1 MLENNHI
8 SESST
13 ENNQF
18 SQFITV
24 FHGREAS
31 ERALLVGYGAVID
44 KLDLKLPL
52 PDKLSLIG
60 TRYKQSSDANW
71 TVFTASYA
79 PTDTLYGHL
88 VFALK
93 YEGVN
98 LLLFKKLFERIGRSE
113 AEALVSIERTGQYS
127 RRIWFLYE
135 WLMEEPLNIP
145 DLKEGNYVPLLDEK
159 LQFALE
165 KSVNVPRQRI
175 RNNLPGRRQFCPLI
189 FKSEKLKT
197 YIGESLEKHSYA
209 TLKSVHK
216 DILART
222 SAFLLLKDSK
232 ASFSIEGENPSP
244 TRAMLWGK
252 AIGQAG
258 KKPLTSEELL
268 RLQQIVIGD
277 SRRIE
282 LGFRTEGGFIG
293 EHDRSSGFPMPD
305 HVSAR
310 SEDLDKLISGL
321 LEAAELMEKRGFH
334 PVLIATAIAFGFVF
348 IHPFVDGN
356 GRLHRYIIH
365 HLLAQTKFSPEQMI
379 FPVSA
384 AILEKIGDYRSVL
397 EHYSHSILPF
407 IEWEPTADHN
417 VEVKNETADYYRY
430 FDATRQAE
438 FLFECVA
445 HTIYRTIPD
454 EIKYLERYDAF
465 KGWLDDHIPMPDKM
479 VSLIVV
485 FLSQN
490 QGRLSRRALDK
501 EFADLEHDEVQL
513 IERKYNDI
521 FQMEEPIRY
530 SIAIR
535 PTPKIINE
543 VKGMK
548 GDLKQAVGG
557 FFNSVNSEAHI
568 SLFEFHAYER
578 DYPLL
583 LKMFKSVVEGLHPFE
598 IEFKGFNHFPT
609 NGAFYVEPTSA
620 SSSAII
626 ERCNQFKRES
636 NSKTLK
642 DYTEGWTELFGKPHM
657 SIGRK
662 LPPEWIEKAYSLFK
676 EYDAKFWCES
686 IAIRKFNG
694 DRRQFDVIDT
704 LPMLGKGSS
713 SPVQLGLF

>member
-1 MLENNHI
+1 MSENNRISEEWAENNH
-8 SESST
+8 
-13 ENNQF
+13 F
-18 SQFITV
+18 SQSVTV
-24 FHGREAS
+24 FHGRQAP
-31 ERALLVGYGAVID
+31 ERALLVGYGAIIER
-44 KLDLKLPL
+44 LALKLPL

-60 TRYKQSSDANW
+60 ARYKQLSDEHWN
-71 TVFTASYA
+71 VLTARYTPS
-79 PTDTLYGHL
+79 DSLYGHL

-98 LLLFKKLFERIGRSE
+98 LLFFKKLFERIGKSE
-113 AEALVSIERTGQYS
+113 VEALVSIERTGQYS

-135 WLMEEPLNIP
+135 WLMDEPLDIP
-145 DLKEGNYVPLLDEK
+145 DLKEGNYVPLLDGD

-175 RNNLPGRRQFCPLI
+175 RNNLPGTRQFCPLI
-189 FKSEKLKT
+189 FKSEKLKNF
-197 YIGESLEKHSYA
+197 IGESLEKHSYA
-209 TLKSVHK
+209 TLKNVHK

-244 TRAMLWGK
+244 SRAMLWGK

-258 KKPLTSEELL
+258 DKPLTSEELL

-277 SRRIE
+277 SRRIQ

-293 EHDRSSGFPMPD
+293 EHDRSTGTPMPD
-305 HVSAR
+305 HISAR
-310 SEDLDKLISGL
+310 WEDLGELMEGL
-321 LEAAELMEKRGFH
+321 LEAAELMEQKGYH
-334 PVLIATAIAFGFVF
+334 PVLIAASIAFGFVF

-397 EHYSHSILPF
+397 EHYSHSVLPF
-407 IEWEPTADHN
+407 IDWEPTADHN
-417 VEVKNETADYYRY
+417 VEVRNETADYYRY

-465 KGWLDDHIPMPDKM
+465 KNWLDDHIPMPDKM
-479 VSLIVV
+479 VSLLVV

-490 QGRLSRRALDK
+490 AGRLSRRALDK
-501 EFADLEHDEVQL
+501 EFADLEHEEIQL
-513 IERKYNDI
+513 IESKYKEI
-521 FQMEEPIRY
+521 FQMQEPARY
-530 SIAIR
+530 MIAIR
-535 PTPKIINE
+535 PTAEIVEAVRK
-543 VKGMK
+543 MK
-548 GDLKQAVGG
+548 LALKQAVGG

-568 SLFEFHAYER
+568 TIFEFYAYEH

-583 LKMFKSVVEGLHPFE
+583 LKELLDKAGTLRPFE
-598 IEFKGFNHFPT
+598 LEFNGFNHFAT
-609 NGAFYVEPTSA
+609 SGAFYVELTPESTK
-620 SSSAII
+620 AIVD
-626 ERCNQFKRES
+626 RCNQLKQAL
-636 NSKTLK
+636 NSKLLK
-642 DYTEGWTELFGKPHM
+642 DHTEGWTDMFETPHM
-657 SIGRK
+657 TIGRR
-662 LPPEWIEKAYSLFK
+662 LRADWIETAYSLF
-676 EYDAKFWCES
+676 ERFDAKFWCDS
-686 IAIRKFNG
+686 LAVRKFND
-694 DRRQFDVIDT
+694 DRKQFDVIDT
-704 LPMLGKGSS
+704 LPMLGG
-713 SPVQLGLF
+713 GGMF

>member
-1 MLENNHI
+1 MSENNQISEEGLENNH
-8 SESST
+8 
-13 ENNQF
+13 F

-24 FHGREAS
+24 FHGRQAP
-31 ERALLVGYGAVID
+31 ERALLVGYGAIIEG
-44 KLDLKLPL
+44 LALKLPL

-60 TRYKQSSDANW
+60 TRYKQLSDEHWN
-71 TVFTASYA
+71 VLTARYTPADS
-79 PTDTLYGHL
+79 LYGHL

-98 LLLFKKLFERIGRSE
+98 LLFFKKLFERIGRSE

-135 WLMEEPLNIP
+135 WLMNEPLDIP
-145 DLKEGNYVPLLDEK
+145 DLKEGNYVPLLDGD

-175 RNNLPGRRQFCPLI
+175 RNNLPGTRQFCPLI
-189 FKSEKLKT
+189 FKSEKLKN

-277 SRRIE
+277 SRRIK

-310 SEDLDKLISGL
+310 SEDLDKLMSGL

-397 EHYSHSILPF
+397 ERYSHSILPF

-417 VEVKNETADYYRY
+417 VEVKNETTDYYRY

-438 FLFECVA
+438 FLFDCVA

-479 VSLIVV
+479 VSLLVV

-490 QGRLSRRALDK
+490 EGRLSRRALDN
-501 EFADLEHDEVQL
+501 EFADLQHEEVEL
-513 IERKYNDI
+513 IESKYREI
-521 FQMEEPIRY
+521 FDRTEPTRY
-530 SIAIR
+530 MIAIR
-535 PTPKIINE
+535 PTAEIVEAVRNMKIAL
-543 VKGMK
+543 KG
-548 GDLKQAVGG
+548 AVGG

-568 SLFEFHAYER
+568 TLFEFYAYDH
-578 DYPLL
+578 DYPVL
-583 LKMFKSVVEGLHPFE
+583 LKELTKTTGMLSPFTL
-598 IEFKGFNHFPT
+598 EFDGFNHFAT
-609 NGAFYVEPTSA
+609 SGAFYVALTDE
-620 SSSAII
+620 SSNTIV
-626 ERCNQFKRES
+626 ERCKELKQVL
-636 NSKTLK
+636 NSKLLK
-642 DYTEGWTELFGKPHM
+642 DHTEGWTDMFETAHM
-657 SIGRK
+657 TIGRR
-662 LPPEWIEKAYSLFK
+662 LRADWIETAYSLFK
-676 EYDAKFWCES
+676 NYNAKFWCNS
-686 IAIRKFNG
+686 LAVRKFND
-694 DRRQFDVIDT
+694 DRKQFDVIDT
-704 LPMLGKGSS
+704 LPMLGKEST
-713 SPVQLGLF
+713 LNRL

>member
-1 MLENNHI
+1 MLENNRI
-8 SESST
+8 SEEWS
-13 ENNQF
+13 ENNHF
-18 SQFITV
+18 SQFVTV
-24 FHGREAS
+24 FHGRQAP
-31 ERALLVGYGAVID
+31 ERALLVGYGAIIER
-44 KLDLKLPL
+44 LALKMPL

-60 TRYKQSSDANW
+60 TRYKQLSDEHWN
-71 TVFTASYA
+71 VLTARYTPS
-79 PTDTLYGHL
+79 DSLYGHL

-98 LLLFKKLFERIGRSE
+98 LLFFKKLFERIGKSE
-113 AEALVSIERTGQYS
+113 AEALVSFERTGQYS

-135 WLMEEPLNIP
+135 WLMDEPLDIP
-145 DLKEGNYVPLLDEK
+145 DLKEGNYVPLLEGD

-175 RNNLPGRRQFCPLI
+175 RNNLPGTRQFCPLI
-189 FKSEKLKT
+189 FKSEKLKNF
-197 YIGESLEKHSYA
+197 IGESLEKHSYA
-209 TLKSVHK
+209 TLKNVHK

-244 TRAMLWGK
+244 SRAMLWGK

-258 KKPLTSEELL
+258 DKPLTSEELL

-277 SRRIE
+277 SRRIQ

-293 EHDRSSGFPMPD
+293 EHDRSTGTPMPD
-305 HVSAR
+305 HISAR
-310 SEDLDKLISGL
+310 WEDLDELMKGL
-321 LEAAELMEKRGFH
+321 LEAAQLMEARGFH
-334 PVLIATAIAFGFVF
+334 PVLIAASIAFGFVF

-397 EHYSHSILPF
+397 EHYSHSVLPF
-407 IEWEPTADHN
+407 IDWEPTADHN
-417 VEVKNETADYYRY
+417 VKVKNETADYYRY

-445 HTIYRTIPD
+445 HTIYCTIPD

-465 KGWLDDHIPMPDKM
+465 KNWLDDHIPMPDKM
-479 VSLIVV
+479 VSLLVV

-490 QGRLSRRALDK
+490 AGRLSRRALDK
-501 EFADLEHDEVQL
+501 EFADLEHEEVQL
-513 IERKYNDI
+513 IESKYRDI
-521 FQMEEPIRY
+521 FQMDEPVRY

-535 PTPKIINE
+535 PPKEIIDK

-548 GDLKQAVGG
+548 SELRAEVKG

-583 LKMFKSVVEGLHPFE
+583 LKMFRSIVEGLHPFE
-598 IEFKGFNHFPT
+598 IEFNGFNHFPT
-609 NGAFYVEPTSA
+609 NGAFYVEPTPA
-620 SSSAII
+620 SSRAII
-626 ERCNQFKRES
+626 ERCNQFKQNT
-636 NSKTLK
+636 NSKLLK

-657 SIGRK
+657 SIGRR
-662 LPPEWIEKAYSLFK
+662 LSPEWIEIAYSLFQK
-676 EYDAKFWCES
+676 YDAKFWCDS
-686 IAIRKFNG
+686 ISVRRFNG

>member
-1 MLENNHI
+1 MSENNRISGEELENNH
-8 SESST
+8 
-13 ENNQF
+13 F
-18 SQFITV
+18 SQFVTV
-24 FHGREAS
+24 FHGREAP
-31 ERALLVGYGAVID
+31 ERALLVGYGAIIER
-44 KLDLKLPL
+44 LALKLPL
-52 PDKLSLIG
+52 PDQLSLIG
-60 TRYKQSSDANW
+60 TRYKQSSDENW
-71 TVFTASYA
+71 NVFTARYA
-79 PTDTLYGHL
+79 PTDSLYGHL

-98 LLLFKKLFERIGRSE
+98 LLFFKKLFERIGRSE
-113 AEALVSIERTGQYS
+113 TEGLVSIERTGQYS

-159 LQFALE
+159 LQFALDT
-165 KSVNVPRQRI
+165 SVNVPRQRI
-175 RNNLPGRRQFCPLI
+175 RNNLPGTSQFCPLI
-189 FKSEKLKT
+189 FKSEKLKRF
-197 YIGESLEKHSYA
+197 IGEALEKQTYA
-209 TLKSVHK
+209 TLKNVHK

-232 ASFSIEGENPSP
+232 ASFSIEGENPSQ

-258 KKPLTSEELL
+258 KKPLTPDEFL

-277 SRRIE
+277 SRRIK
-282 LGFRTEGGFIG
+282 LGFRTQGGFIG
-293 EHDRSSGFPMPD
+293 EHDRSTGTPMPD
-305 HVSAR
+305 HISAR
-310 SEDLDKLISGL
+310 WEDLDELMSGL
-321 LEAAELMEKRGFH
+321 LEAAQLMEKRGFH
-334 PVLIATAIAFGFVF
+334 PVLIAAVIAFGFVF

-397 EHYSHSILPF
+397 EHYSHSVLPF

-417 VEVKNETADYYRY
+417 VEVKNDTADYYHY
-430 FDATRQAE
+430 FDVTRQAE

-479 VSLIVV
+479 VSLLVM

-490 QGRLSRRALDK
+490 AGRLSRRALDK
-501 EFADLEHDEVQL
+501 EFADLEHEEVQM
-513 IERKYNDI
+513 IESKYRDI
-521 FQMEEPIRY
+521 FQMEEPVRY

-535 PTPKIINE
+535 PSQEIIDN

-548 GDLKQAVGG
+548 SQLRAKVEG

-583 LKMFKSVVEGLHPFE
+583 LKMFRSIAEGLDPLE

-609 NGAFYVEPTSA
+609 NGAFYVEPTSV
-620 SSSAII
+620 SSKAIV
-626 ERCNQFKRES
+626 ERCNQFKRDA
-636 NSKTLK
+636 NSKILK
-642 DYTEGWTELFGKPHM
+642 GYTEGWTELFGKPHM
-657 SIGRK
+657 SIGRR
-662 LPPEWIEKAYSLFK
+662 LPPEWVDIAYSIFK
-676 EYDAKFWCES
+676 EYDARFWCES
-686 IAIRKFNG
+686 IAVRKFNG
-694 DRRQFDVIDT
+694 ERRQFDLIDT

>member
-1 MLENNHI
+1 MPENNRI
-8 SESST
+8 SEEWSVH
-13 ENNQF
+13 NHF

-24 FHGREAS
+24 FHGREAP
-31 ERALLVGYGAVID
+31 ERALLVGYGAIID
-44 KLDLKLPL
+44 KLALNLPL
-52 PDKLSLIG
+52 PDKLTLIG
-60 TRYKQSSDANW
+60 TRYKQLSDQHWN
-71 TVFTASYA
+71 VFTARYA
-79 PTDTLYGHL
+79 PADSLYGHL

-98 LLLFKKLFERIGRSE
+98 LLFFKKLFERIGKSE
-113 AEALVSIERTGQYS
+113 AEVLVSIEPTGQYS

-135 WLMEEPLNIP
+135 WLMEEPLDLP

-165 KSVNVPRQRI
+165 KSVNAPRQRI
-175 RNNLPGRRQFCPLI
+175 RNNLPGTSQFCPLI
-189 FKSEKLKT
+189 FKSDKLKN
-197 YIGESLEKHSYA
+197 YIGEALEKHTYA
-209 TLKSVHK
+209 TLKNVHK

-232 ASFSIEGENPSP
+232 ASFSIEGENPST

-258 KKPLTSEELL
+258 GKPLTSEELL

-277 SRRIE
+277 SRRTK
-282 LGFRTEGGFIG
+282 LGFRTQGGFIG
-293 EHDRSSGFPMPD
+293 EHDRSTGTPMPD
-305 HVSAR
+305 HISAKW
-310 SEDLDKLISGL
+310 EDLDELMKGL
-321 LEAAELMEKRGFH
+321 LEAAQMMEKKGFH
-334 PVLIATAIAFGFVF
+334 PVLIAASIAFGFVF

-397 EHYSHSILPF
+397 EHYSHSVLPF

-501 EFADLEHDEVQL
+501 EFADLEHAEVQL
-513 IERKYNDI
+513 IESKYNDI
-521 FQMEEPIRY
+521 FQMEEPVRY

-535 PTPKIINE
+535 PSQEIIDK
-543 VKGMK
+543 VKEMK
-548 GDLKQAVGG
+548 SELKKAVGG

-578 DYPLL
+578 DYHLL
-583 LKMFKSVVEGLHPFE
+583 LKMFRSIAEGLHPFE
-598 IEFKGFNHFPT
+598 IEFNGFNHFPA
-609 NGAFYVEPTSA
+609 NGAFYVEPTLA
-620 SSSAII
+620 SSKAII
-626 ERCNQFKRES
+626 ERCNQFKQDA

-657 SIGRK
+657 SIGRR
-662 LPPEWIEKAYSLFK
+662 LPPEWIEIAYSLFK
-676 EYDAKFWCES
+676 EYDAQFLCES
-686 IAIRKFNG
+686 IAVRKFNG
-694 DRRQFDVIDT
+694 ERRQFDVIDT